1 MRHLPASTGRTF
13 PGPERA
19 ASGALTMDG
28 FLAFSQ
34 RLQALIQLVLGSIAA
49 VMMLILTLFA
59 LLEIV
64 RRYIFGLAFEWGQ
77 DAVIVGMVSAVA
89 IYFGVTQI
97 RRGHLVMGA
106 IIGVLHSRGHYMA
119 MGIARILVS
128 AVIVAFCGAIG
139 VTGWPTLSYAWDRD
153 LTTYSL
159 LIPLWPFYLIL
170 MFGFVLMSFI
180 AFLQLIE
187 DIVSFARREYLD
199 AEYDATTDV

>member
-1 MRHLPASTGRTF
+1 
-13 PGPERA
+13 
-19 ASGALTMDG
+19 MDG
-28 FLAFSQ
+28 FLAFS
-34 RLQALIQLVLGSIAA
+34 RRVQALLQSVLGSIAA
-49 VMMLILTLFA
+49 AMMLVLTLFA
-59 LLEIV
+59 LVEIV

-106 IIGVLHSRGHYMA
+106 IMQVLHSRGHHVA
-119 MGIARILVS
+119 VGIARVFVS
-128 AVIVAFCGAIG
+128 AVIVTFCGAIG

-180 AFLQLIE
+180 ALLQLIE
-187 DIVSFARREYLD
+187 DLVSFARREYLD